1 MSLLFQE
8 KQQKILLGTQQEIRR
23 FFRQK
28 EKREKKIKIM
38 FNYDDQRLVWK

>member
-23 FFRQK
+23 LYRQK
-28 EKREKKIKIM
+28 EKREKK
-38 FNYDDQRLVWK
+38 NQNNVQLC